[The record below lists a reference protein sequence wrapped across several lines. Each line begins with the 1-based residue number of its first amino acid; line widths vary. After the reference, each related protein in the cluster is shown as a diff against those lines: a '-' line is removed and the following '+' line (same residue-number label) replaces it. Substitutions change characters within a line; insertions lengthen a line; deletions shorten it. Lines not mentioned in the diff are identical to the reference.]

1 MGQYEEAFSERR
13 IKLERIKK
21 KITEWYEN
29 QQIENY
35 NQLNNRCKVQNKI
48 MNLLISWLR
57 RKPK

>member
-1 MGQYEEAFSERR
+1 MSQYEEAFRERR

-21 KITEWYEN
+21 QITEWYEN

-35 NQLNNRCKVQNKI
+35 NQLNNRCKFQNKI